1 MRVIERIEALR
12 KVMKERNIDYVIIP
26 SSDAH
31 QSEYVSDYYKGRA
44 YISGF
49 TGSAGTVLIGLNEGI
64 LWTDG
69 RYFIQAENELK
80 GSGIKLFK
88 MRIPGWPTL
97 EEWIFENVKSGET
110 IAFDGKVVSLEQ
122 YEEIKNIA
130 KERSIHLKID
140 EDLLHLI
147 WRDRP
152 NLPSENIF
160 IHDIKYCGKSAK
172 EKIEEVRNYMRKK
185 EVSNYVISSLDD
197 IAWLYNI
204 RGNDVHCNPVVIS
217 YAIITLNNAYLYIDK
232 RKVSKEVSETLSSEG
247 IEIKDYSEIKQ
258 GINDLK
264 GSVLIDP
271 ERVSAFIYENID
283 KNLKVI
289 QDTNIT
295 TNLKAVK
302 NNIEIE
308 NLKRCQVRDGVAMV
322 KFIKWLK
329 ENLGKI
335 EISEVSASDKLT
347 EFRSYG
353 ELFKGI
359 SFDTIAGHKEHGA
372 MMHYFPTKESDYKL
386 ESKGFL
392 LIDSGGQ
399 YLDGTT
405 DITRT
410 IVLGELTEEERRDFT
425 LVLKGHISLMN
436 TKFLKGTSGSNID
449 IKAREPLWKEGIDY
463 KCGTGHGVGF
473 FLNVHEGPQRISP
486 VPNNIS
492 LEPGMILTNE
502 PGIYREGKHGI
513 RTENTM
519 LVVED
524 ISSKEFGEFYKFEVI
539 SLCPID
545 LNGIEVSL
553 LNKEEKEWINE
564 YHRWVFNTLSPY
576 LNEEEKE
583 FLQIETKEI

>member
-1 MRVIERIEALR
+1 MRIVERIDSLR
-12 KVMKERNIDYVIIP
+12 NEMKKKGVDYVIIP

-69 RYFIQAENELK
+69 RYFIQAEKELE
-80 GSGIKLFK
+80 GSNIKMYK
-88 MRIPGWPTL
+88 MRIPGWQTL
-97 EEWIFENVKSGET
+97 EEWLFENIKEGET
-110 IAFDGKVVSLEQ
+110 IAFDGKVISLLQ
-122 YEEIKNIA
+122 YKEIKSIADEKSVNI
-130 KERSIHLKID
+130 KLD
-140 EDLLHLI
+140 EDLIDVI
-147 WRDRP
+147 WEDRP
-152 NLPSENIF
+152 NLPKENVF
-160 IHDIKYCGKSAK
+160 LHNVKYCGKSAK
-172 EKIEEVRNYMRKK
+172 EKIEEVRKYMKKK
-185 EVSNYVISSLDD
+185 EALNYIISSLDD

-204 RGNDVHCNPVVIS
+204 RGNDIHCNPVVMS
-217 YAIITLNNAYLYIDK
+217 YGIVTLNKVYLYVDK
-232 RKVSKEVSETLSSEG
+232 DKISNDILKSLNDEG
-247 IEIKDYSEIKQ
+247 IEVKDYDKIYE
-258 GINDLK
+258 GISKLK
-264 GSVLIDP
+264 ESVLIDP
-271 ERVSAFIYENID
+271 ERISAFIYESID
-283 KNLKVI
+283 KKVKVI
-289 QDTNIT
+289 EDTNIT
-295 TNLKAVK
+295 TSLKAVK
-302 NNIEIE
+302 NNVEIE
-308 NLKRCQVRDGVAMV
+308 NLKKCQIRDGIAMV

-329 ENLGKI
+329 ENLGTS
-335 EISEVSASDKLT
+335 EISEISASEKLT
-347 EFRSYG
+347 EFRSFG

-386 ESKGFL
+386 DKKGFL

-410 IVLGELTEEERRDFT
+410 IVLGDLTEEEKRDFT
-425 LVLKGHISLMN
+425 LVLKGHINLSI
-436 TKFLKGTSGSNID
+436 TKFLKGTSGSNLD

-486 VPNNIS
+486 IPNDIA

-502 PGIYREGKHGI
+502 PGIYREGMHGI

-519 LVVED
+519 VVIED
-524 ISSKEFGEFYKFEVI
+524 ESSKEFGEFYKFQVI

-545 LNGIEVSL
+545 LKGIEVSL
-553 LNKEEKEWINE
+553 LNEEERSWIND
-564 YHRWVFNTLSPY
+564 YHKGVFNTLSPL
-576 LNEEEKE
+576 LNKEEIE
-583 FLQIETKEI
+583 FLKEETKEI

>member
-1 MRVIERIEALR
+1 MKVIERIESLR
-12 KVMKERNIDYVIIP
+12 KLMIERNIDYVIIP

-31 QSEYVSDYYKGRA
+31 QSEYVSDYYKGRE

-122 YEEIKNIA
+122 YKEIKNIA
-130 KERSIHLKID
+130 KEKSINLKID
-140 EDLLHLI
+140 EDLLELI
-147 WRDRP
+147 WSDRP

-160 IHDIKYCGKSAK
+160 IHDIIYCGKSAK
-172 EKIEEVRNYMRKK
+172 EKIEEVRKYMRKK
-185 EVSNYVISSLDD
+185 EVLNYVISSLDD

-204 RGNDVHCNPVVIS
+204 RGNDIHCNPVVIS

-232 RKVSKEVSETLSSEG
+232 RKISKEVSESLSNEG
-247 IEIKDYSEIKQ
+247 IEIKDYNEIKQ

-271 ERVSAFIYENID
+271 ERISTFIYENID
-283 KNLKVI
+283 KNLKVV
-289 QDTNIT
+289 QDINIT

-302 NNIEIE
+302 NNLEIE
-308 NLKRCQVRDGVAMV
+308 NLKKCQVRDGVAMV

-335 EISEVSASDKLT
+335 EISEISASDKLT
-347 EFRSYG
+347 EFRSHG

-410 IVLGELTEEERRDFT
+410 IVLGELTEEEKRDFT

-486 VPNNIS
+486 IPNNIS

-524 ISSKEFGEFYKFEVI
+524 ICSKEFGEFYKFEVI

-553 LNKEEKEWINE
+553 LNKEEKEWIND
-564 YHRWVFNTLSPY
+564 YHKWVFDTLCPY

-583 FLQIETKEI
+583 FLRIETKEI

>member
-12 KVMKERNIDYVIIP
+12 KVMKERNVDYIIIP

-122 YEEIKNIA
+122 YKEIKDIA
-130 KERSIHLKID
+130 KEKSINLKID
-140 EDLLHLI
+140 EDLLKLI
-147 WRDRP
+147 WSDRP

-160 IHDIKYCGKSAK
+160 IHDIMYCGKSAK

-185 EVSNYVISSLDD
+185 EVLNYVISSLDD

-232 RKVSKEVSETLSSEG
+232 RKVSEKVSEALNNEG
-247 IEIKDYSEIKQ
+247 IESKDYNEIKQ

-264 GSVLIDP
+264 DSVLIDP

-283 KNLKVI
+283 KNLKVV

-308 NLKRCQVRDGVAMV
+308 NLKKCQVRDGVAMV

-335 EISEVSASDKLT
+335 EISEISASDKLT
-347 EFRSYG
+347 EFRSNG

-410 IVLGELTEEERRDFT
+410 IVLGELTEEERRD
-425 LVLKGHISLMN
+425 
-436 TKFLKGTSGSNID
+436 
-449 IKAREPLWKEGIDY
+449 
-463 KCGTGHGVGF
+463 
-473 FLNVHEGPQRISP
+473 
-486 VPNNIS
+486 
-492 LEPGMILTNE
+492 
-502 PGIYREGKHGI
+502 
-513 RTENTM
+513 
-519 LVVED
+519 
-524 ISSKEFGEFYKFEVI
+524 
-539 SLCPID
+539 
-545 LNGIEVSL
+545 
-553 LNKEEKEWINE
+553 
-564 YHRWVFNTLSPY
+564 
-576 LNEEEKE
+576 
-583 FLQIETKEI
+583 